1 MRALQMPNWFNARRC
16 LLAAALVAGLAP
28 AARALDWPTRPVRI
42 VAPSTPGG
50 AADLF
55 GRLLAD
61 KLSQLMHQRF
71 YVDNRAGGGGLI
83 GANIVA
89 HAEPDGYTFVTSS
102 LAYHV
107 IEPAASA
114 NPGFDPMR
122 DATHIA
128 YVGGPPNVFIV
139 SPALGVRTL
148 PELIGRGRDK
158 TLDFVSPGNG
168 TVGHLLVEAFA
179 QKAGMKV
186 QHIPHKGSAQA
197 MLDLLAGNVLFGS
210 MTWSSALGQ
219 IRAGKVIPVA
229 VSSKARVAEYP
240 GVPTLAESGYPDL
253 VANTWYAL
261 TGPAG
266 VPDEIVQKLNRA
278 VAEVLAMSDVRKRL
292 DDDAIERE
300 PMSPEQ
306 VTKFFAGEIAKWG
319 PIAKEFVKH
328 GD

>member
-1 MRALQMPNWFNARRC
+1 MKRAWI
-16 LLAAALVAGLAP
+16 LAVALVAVLAP

-55 GRLLAD
+55 GRLMAD
-61 KLSQLMHQRF
+61 KLSQLLRQRF

-83 GANIVA
+83 GANVVA

-102 LAYHV
+102 VAYHA
-107 IEPAASA
+107 IEPAASS

-128 YVGGPPNVFIV
+128 YIGGPPNVFIV
-139 SPALGVRTL
+139 SPALGVRSL
-148 PELIGRGRDK
+148 PELIARGRT

-168 TVGHLLVEAFA
+168 TLGHLLVEVFA

-210 MTWSSALGQ
+210 MTYSSALGQ
-219 IRAGKVIPVA
+219 IRAGKVLPVA

-240 GVPTLAESGYPDL
+240 NVPTLAESGYSEL

-261 TGPAG
+261 SGPAG

-278 VAEVLAMSDVRKRL
+278 VAEVLAMPDVKKRL

-300 PMSPEQ
+300 PMTSEQ
-306 VTKFFAGEIAKWG
+306 VTKFFAAEITKWG
-319 PIAKEFVKH
+319 PIARQFVKH

>member
-1 MRALQMPNWFNARRC
+1 MMRSRVLALA
-16 LLAAALVAGLAP
+16 LAVGLVP

-61 KLSQLMHQRF
+61 KLSQLLHQRF

-122 DATHIA
+122 DATHVA
-128 YVGGPPNVFIV
+128 YIGGPPNVFIV
-139 SPALGVRTL
+139 SPALGVHTL
-148 PELIGRGRDK
+148 PELIARGRDK
-158 TLDFVSPGNG
+158 ALDFVSPGNG

-210 MTWSSALGQ
+210 MTYSSALGQ

-240 GVPTLAESGYPDL
+240 DVPTLAESGYPDL

-266 VPDEIVQKLNRA
+266 VPDEIVRKLNRA
-278 VAEVLAMSDVRKRL
+278 VAEVLELPDVRKRL

-300 PMSPEQ
+300 PMAPEQ
-306 VTKFFAGEIAKWG
+306 VTRFFAGEIARWG
-319 PIAKEFVKH
+319 PIAKRFVKH

>member
-1 MRALQMPNWFNARRC
+1 MMRQSISAAI
-16 LLAAALVAGLAP
+16 LAAALAAGSSP
-28 AARALDWPTRPVRI
+28 AAQALDWPTRPVRI

-55 GRLLAD
+55 GRLMAD
-61 KLSQLMHQRF
+61 KLSQVLHQRF

-83 GANIVA
+83 GAQIVA

-102 LAYHV
+102 IAYHA
-107 IEPAASA
+107 IEPAASP

-128 YVGGPPNVFIV
+128 YIGGPPNVFIV
-139 SPALGVRTL
+139 SPALGVHSL
-148 PELIGRGRDK
+148 PELVARAREK

-168 TVGHLLVEAFA
+168 TLGHLLVEAFA

-210 MTWSSALGQ
+210 MTYSSALGQ
-219 IRAGKVIPVA
+219 IRAGKVIPIA
-229 VSSKARVAEYP
+229 VSSKARLAEYP
-240 GVPTLAESGYPDL
+240 NVPTLAESGHPDL

-261 TGPAG
+261 SGPAG

-278 VAEVLAMSDVRKRL
+278 VAEVLELPDVKKKL
-292 DDDAIERE
+292 DEDAIERE
-300 PMSPEQ
+300 PMAPEQ
-306 VTKFFAGEIAKWG
+306 VTRFFAAEIAKWG
-319 PIAKEFVKH
+319 PIARKFVRH
-328 GD
+328 

>member
-1 MRALQMPNWFNARRC
+1 MTKWSTFI
-16 LLAAALVAGLAP
+16 LAAALVAGLSPSAH
-28 AARALDWPTRPVRI
+28 ALDWPTRPVRI

-55 GRLLAD
+55 GRLMAD
-61 KLSQLMHQRF
+61 KLSQVLHQRF

-122 DATHIA
+122 DATHVA
-128 YVGGPPNVFIV
+128 YIGGPPNVFIV
-139 SPALGVRTL
+139 SPALGVHSL
-148 PELIGRGRDK
+148 GE
-158 TLDFVSPGNG
+158 PGNG

-210 MTWSSALGQ
+210 MTYSSALGQ

-229 VSSKARVAEYP
+229 VSSKGRVAEYP
-240 GVPTLAESGYPDL
+240 DVPTLAESGYPDL

-261 TGPAG
+261 SGPAG
-266 VPDEIVQKLNRA
+266 LPDEIVQKLNRA
-278 VAEVLAMSDVRKRL
+278 VAEVLELPDVKKRL

-300 PMSPEQ
+300 PMTPAQ
-306 VTKFFAGEIAKWG
+306 VTKLFAAEIAKWG
-319 PIAKEFVKH
+319 PIARRFVKH

>member
-1 MRALQMPNWFNARRC
+1 MRQLWI
-16 LLAAALVAGLAP
+16 LATMAALATLSP
-28 AARALDWPTRPVRI
+28 AQALDWPTRPVRI

-61 KLSQLMHQRF
+61 HLTILLKQRF

-83 GANIVA
+83 GAQIVA

-102 LAYHV
+102 IAYHA

-114 NPGFDPMR
+114 NPGFDPIR

-139 SPALGVRTL
+139 NPALGVRTL
-148 PELIGRGRDK
+148 PDLVALAK
-158 TLDFVSPGNG
+158 KKPLDFASPGVG
-168 TVGHLLVEAFA
+168 TLGHLLVEEFA
-179 QKAGMKV
+179 REAGIKV
-186 QHIPHKGSAQA
+186 QNIPHKGSAQA
-197 MLDLLAGNVLFGS
+197 MLDLLAGNVMFGT

-219 IRAGKVIPVA
+219 IRAGKVIPIA

-240 GVPTLAESGYPDL
+240 NVPTLAESGYPDL

-261 TGPAG
+261 SGPAG
-266 VPDEIVQKLNRA
+266 VPGEIVAKLNHA
-278 VAEVLAMSDVRKRL
+278 VAEVLEMPDVKKRL

-300 PMSPEQ
+300 PMTPEQ
-306 VTKFFAGEIAKWG
+306 VSKFVASEVAKWG
-319 PIAKEFVKH
+319 PIAKKYVH
-328 GD
+328 AP

>member
-1 MRALQMPNWFNARRC
+1 MDERSRMKRAWI
-16 LLAAALVAGLAP
+16 LAIALVAGLVP
-28 AARALDWPTRPVRI
+28 AAQALDWPIRPVRI

-55 GRLLAD
+55 GRLMAD
-61 KLSQLMHQRF
+61 KLSQLLRQRF

-83 GANIVA
+83 GANVVA

-102 LAYHV
+102 VAYHA

-122 DATHIA
+122 DATHVA
-128 YVGGPPNVFIV
+128 YIGGPPNVFIV
-139 SPALGVRTL
+139 SPALGVHSLT
-148 PELIGRGRDK
+148 ELIARARDK

-168 TVGHLLVEAFA
+168 TVGHLLVEALA

-210 MTWSSALGQ
+210 MTYSSALGQ
-219 IRAGKVIPVA
+219 IRAGKVIPLA

-240 GVPTLAESGYPDL
+240 NVPTLADSGYPDL

-261 TGPAG
+261 SGPAG
-266 VPDEIVQKLNRA
+266 LPDEIVQKINRA
-278 VAEVLAMSDVRKRL
+278 VAEVLALPDVKKRL

-300 PMSPEQ
+300 AMTPAQ
-306 VTKFFAGEIAKWG
+306 VTKLFADETAKWA
-319 PIAKEFVKH
+319 PIAKRFVKH

>member
-1 MRALQMPNWFNARRC
+1 MRMLIPSIIT
-16 LLAAALVAGLAP
+16 AALVVSPAP
-28 AARALDWPTRPVRI
+28 AAHARDWPARPVRI

-55 GRLLAD
+55 GRLMAD
-61 KLSQLMHQRF
+61 KLSQLLHQRF

-102 LAYHV
+102 IAYHA

-122 DATHIA
+122 DATHVA
-128 YVGGPPNVFIV
+128 YMGGPPNVFIV
-139 SPALGVRTL
+139 SPALGVHSL
-148 PELIGRGRDK
+148 PELVARGREK

-168 TVGHLLVEAFA
+168 TLGHLLVEAFA
-179 QKAGMKV
+179 RDAGMKV

-210 MTWSSALGQ
+210 MTYSSALGQ

-229 VSSKARVAEYP
+229 VSSKARIAEYP
-240 GVPTLAESGYPDL
+240 DVPTLAESGYPDL

-261 TGPAG
+261 SGPAG
-266 VPDEIVQKLNRA
+266 VPEEIVVKLNHA
-278 VAEVLAMSDVRKRL
+278 VAEVLAMPDVKKKL

-306 VTKFFAGEIAKWG
+306 VTKFFAGQIAKWG
-319 PIAKEFVKH
+319 PIAKQFVKH

>member
-1 MRALQMPNWFNARRC
+1 MTRAWLF
-16 LLAAALVAGLAP
+16 AAALAVGLVPTAH
-28 AARALDWPTRPVRI
+28 ALDWPTRPVRI

-55 GRLLAD
+55 GRLMAD
-61 KLSQLMHQRF
+61 KLSQVLHQRF

-83 GANIVA
+83 GAQIVA

-102 LAYHV
+102 IAYHA

-122 DATHIA
+122 DATHVA
-128 YVGGPPNVFIV
+128 YIGGPPNVFIV
-139 SPALGVRTL
+139 SPALGVHSL
-148 PELIGRGRDK
+148 PELVARAREK

-168 TVGHLLVEAFA
+168 TLGHLLVEAFA
-179 QKAGMKV
+179 QKAGIKV

-210 MTWSSALGQ
+210 MTYSSALGQ
-219 IRAGKVIPVA
+219 IRAGKVILIA

-240 GVPTLAESGYPDL
+240 NVPTLAESGFPDL

-261 TGPAG
+261 SGPAG
-266 VPDEIVQKLNRA
+266 VPDEIVQRLNRA
-278 VAEVLAMSDVRKRL
+278 VAEVLELPDVKKKL
-292 DDDAIERE
+292 DDDAIERA
-300 PMSPEQ
+300 PMTSEQ
-306 VTKFFAGEIAKWG
+306 VTEFFAAQIAKWG
-319 PIAKEFVKH
+319 PIAKKFVQH
-328 GD
+328 RSE

>member
-1 MRALQMPNWFNARRC
+1 MRVWLVAVALAIG
-16 LLAAALVAGLAP
+16 LAAP
-28 AARALDWPTRPVRI
+28 ARALDWPTRPVRI

-55 GRLLAD
+55 ARLMAD
-61 KLSQLMHQRF
+61 KLAQVLHQRF

-83 GANIVA
+83 GANVVA
-89 HAEPDGYTFVTSS
+89 HAEPDGYTLVTSS

-139 SPALGVRTL
+139 SPALGVHSL
-148 PELIGRGRDK
+148 PELIARGRDK

-210 MTWSSALGQ
+210 MTYSSALGQ
-219 IRAGKVIPVA
+219 IRAGKVIPIA

-240 GVPTLAESGYPDL
+240 NVPTLAESGYPEL

-261 TGPAG
+261 SGPAG
-266 VPDEIVQKLNRA
+266 VPDEIVVKLNHA
-278 VAEVLAMSDVRKRL
+278 VAEVLAMPDVKKRL
-292 DDDAIERE
+292 DDDAMERE
-300 PMSPEQ
+300 PMTPEQ
-306 VTKFFAGEIAKWG
+306 VTAFFASQAAKWG
-319 PIAKEFVKH
+319 PIAKQFVKH

>member
-1 MRALQMPNWFNARRC
+1 MRQLWI
-16 LLAAALVAGLAP
+16 LATMAALATLSP
-28 AARALDWPTRPVRI
+28 AQALDWPTRPVRI

-61 KLSQLMHQRF
+61 HLTILLKQRF

-83 GANIVA
+83 GAQIVA

-102 LAYHV
+102 IAYHA

-114 NPGFDPMR
+114 NPGFDPIR

-139 SPALGVRTL
+139 NPALGVRTL
-148 PELIGRGRDK
+148 PDLVALAK
-158 TLDFVSPGNG
+158 KKPLDFASPGVG
-168 TVGHLLVEAFA
+168 TLGHLLVEEFA
-179 QKAGMKV
+179 REAGIKV
-186 QHIPHKGSAQA
+186 QNIPHKGSAQA
-197 MLDLLAGNVLFGS
+197 MLDLLAGNVMFGT

-219 IRAGKVIPVA
+219 IRAGKVIPIA

-240 GVPTLAESGYPDL
+240 NVPTLAESGYPDL

-261 TGPAG
+261 SGPAG
-266 VPDEIVQKLNRA
+266 VPGEIVVKLNHA
-278 VAEVLAMSDVRKRL
+278 VAEVLEMPDVKKRL

-300 PMSPEQ
+300 PMTPEQ
-306 VTKFFAGEIAKWG
+306 VSKFVASEVAKWG
-319 PIAKEFVKH
+319 PIAKKYVH
-328 GD
+328 AP

>member
-1 MRALQMPNWFNARRC
+1 MPTSFDAKR
-16 LLAAALVAGLAP
+16 LILAAAFVAGLAP
-28 AARALDWPTRPVRI
+28 VAHALDWPTRPVRI

-50 AADLF
+50 AADLV
-55 GRLLAD
+55 GRLMAD
-61 KLSQLMHQRF
+61 KLSQLLHQRF

-128 YVGGPPNVFIV
+128 YIGGPPNVFIV
-139 SPALGVRTL
+139 SSALGVHSL
-148 PELIGRGRDK
+148 AELVAHGRDK

-210 MTWSSALGQ
+210 MTYSSALGQ

-240 GVPTLAESGYPDL
+240 NVPTLAESGYPDL

-261 TGPAG
+261 SGPAG

-278 VAEVLAMSDVRKRL
+278 VADVLEMPDVRKRL

-300 PMSPEQ
+300 PMSPRQ
-306 VTKFFAGEIAKWG
+306 VTQFFAGETAKWA
-319 PIAKEFVKH
+319 PIAKRFVKH

>member
-1 MRALQMPNWFNARRC
+1 MRQLWI
-16 LLAAALVAGLAP
+16 LATMAALATLSP
-28 AARALDWPTRPVRI
+28 AQALDWPTRPVRI

-61 KLSQLMHQRF
+61 HLTILLKQRF

-83 GANIVA
+83 GAQIVA

-102 LAYHV
+102 IAYHA

-114 NPGFDPMR
+114 NPGFDPIR

-139 SPALGVRTL
+139 NPALGVSTL
-148 PELIGRGRDK
+148 PDLVALAK
-158 TLDFVSPGNG
+158 KKPLDFASPGVG
-168 TVGHLLVEAFA
+168 TLGHLLVEEFA
-179 QKAGMKV
+179 REAGIKV
-186 QHIPHKGSAQA
+186 QNIPHKGSAQA
-197 MLDLLAGNVLFGS
+197 MLDLLAGNVMFGT

-219 IRAGKVIPVA
+219 IRAGKVIPIA

-240 GVPTLAESGYPDL
+240 NVPTLAESGYPDL

-261 TGPAG
+261 SGPAG
-266 VPDEIVQKLNRA
+266 VPGEIVVKLNHA
-278 VAEVLAMSDVRKRL
+278 VAEVLEMPDVKKRL

-300 PMSPEQ
+300 PMTPEQ
-306 VTKFFAGEIAKWG
+306 VSKFVASEVAKWG
-319 PIAKEFVKH
+319 PIAKKYVH
-328 GD
+328 AP